1 MNIETYSDKYQK
13 DVEALIDNFYLEAI
27 HYHNTG
33 LDKDVLA
40 RTVMTIGTAQ
50 GGNAYLLIVNDR
62 CEGILAGIEIPNMI
76 NKKRIFQE
84 LIWYIN
90 EPFRRYG
97 VALLKRVQESIKAQG
112 FEMMIMGVLE
122 NCKTEKIK
130 RLYERMGFA
139 LFESQYIRSL

>member
-1 MNIETYSDKYQK
+1 MNIETYSDKYHD
-13 DVEALIDNFYLEAI
+13 DVMTLVDNFYLEAI

-33 LDKDVLA
+33 LDKEVLA
-40 RTVMTIGTAQ
+40 RTVTNIGQAQ
-50 GGNAYLLIVNDR
+50 GGNAYLLIVDDR
-62 CEGILAGIEIPNMI
+62 CQGILAGIEIPNMI

-84 LIWYIN
+84 LVWYIN

-97 VALLKRVQESIKAQG
+97 VALLKRVQEMLKAQG